1 MPFWDEPDFE
11 KSGPIRVDNGIRARS
26 KRGAIGSSWWSRRFI
41 DVLEELDL
49 GTRLAS
55 GRRYARAGQVLTLE
69 VAAGSVTAS
78 VQGSRPRP
86 YQVSIELKQIW
97 PTHWERIERAL
108 ADQVIF
114 SAKLLAGDMPQ
125 DLEQVFT
132 ELKQPLFP
140 QSADELT
147 MECSCPDWSVPCK
160 HVAAALYLLAEAFDA
175 NPFLILAWRGRGKAE
190 LLTNLRRLRAPD
202 SSTVD
207 GEPPRRSIWDELR
220 AEPQP
225 DLADCVGNYFACQG
239 RTTRLEARPEIIVPD
254 AILRERDPLVIE
266 GRALRDVL
274 RPAYQAMG
282 ESRRV
287 PSSSA

>member
-1 MPFWDEPDFE
+1 MAFWDEPEFE

-41 DVLEELDL
+41 DVLENLDL

-69 VAAGSVTAS
+69 VAAGSVTAT

-86 YQVSIELKQIW
+86 YQISIVLKQIW

-108 ADQVIF
+108 ANQVIF

-125 DLEQVFT
+125 DLERVFN

-140 QSADELT
+140 ETADELT
-147 MECSCPDWSVPCK
+147 MECTCPDWSVPCK
-160 HVAAALYLLAEAFDA
+160 HVAAALYLLAEAFDRD
-175 NPFLILAWRGRGKAE
+175 PFLILAWRGRDKAE
-190 LLTNLRRLRAPD
+190 LLTNLRRLRTPT
-202 SSTVD
+202 SSTMD
-207 GEPPRRSIWDELR
+207 GTPRRDAWHDLR

-225 DLADCVGNYFACQG
+225 DLAECAQSYFSCQG
-239 RTTRLEARPEIIVPD
+239 RPPRLEPHPELIVPD
-254 AILRERDPLVIE
+254 AILRERDPLPIE
-266 GRALRDVL
+266 VRGKPLIDLL
-274 RPAYQAMG
+274 RPAYLTMG
-282 ESRRV
+282 PKATAE
-287 PSSSA
+287 

>member
-1 MPFWDEPDFE
+1 MAFWDEPDFE

-41 DVLEELDL
+41 DVLEDLDL

-55 GRRYARAGQVLTLE
+55 GRRYARTGQVLTLE
-69 VAAGSVTAS
+69 VTAGAVAAT

-86 YQVSIELKQIW
+86 YEVSIELKQIW

-108 ADQVIF
+108 ANQVIF

-125 DLEQVFT
+125 DLERVFT
-132 ELKQPLFP
+132 ELRQPLFP
-140 QSADELT
+140 RSADELT

-160 HVAAALYLLAEAFDA
+160 HVAAALYLLAEAFDRD
-175 NPFLILAWRGRGKAE
+175 PFLILAWRGRDKAE
-190 LLTNLRRLRAPD
+190 LLTNLRRLRTG

-207 GEPPRRSIWDELR
+207 SVAARPSGWDALR

-225 DLADCVGNYFACQG
+225 ALADCVDSYFSCQG

-254 AILRERDPLVIE
+254 AVLRERDPLPVE
-266 GRALRDVL
+266 VRGKPLVDLL
-274 RPAYQAMG
+274 RPAYLAMG
-282 ESRRV
+282 PEPEDS
-287 PSSSA
+287 PL